1 MNVTTTAAPAA
12 TPRLGNGGLTMLS
25 FQIAVRT
32 ATMRTRYSAPAASAS
47 DAWSNA
53 ADLFGDIPCGIT
65 VTPGR
70 PQ

>member
-1 MNVTTTAAPAA
+1 
-12 TPRLGNGGLTMLS
+12 MLS